1 MFESFPYEPVLAW
14 VAFAVVLLFTLPFA
28 GTRKLLLEV
37 CALAVR
43 LTILALLAGGALLW
57 FRPDLLPAE
66 VVSYLDAIP
75 GAWDILPPPA
85 SQVFGLVV
93 GCTLAAALLPLL
105 AILDVTRKLAGY
117 RLRRLRQ
124 FADGRAPAPAPS
136 AAEQP
141 APLPRRAD
149 RRAAADTLA
158 EAGSRKPF
166 RVSDRLS

>member
-1 MFESFPYEPVLAW
+1 MLESFPYEPVLAW
-14 VAFAVVLLFTLPFA
+14 VAFAVILLFALPFA

-43 LTILALLAGGALLW
+43 LTVLALLAGGALLW

-66 VVSYLDAIP
+66 VVTYLDAVP
-75 GAWDILPPPA
+75 GAWDILPAPG
-85 SQVFGLVV
+85 SQIFGLVV
-93 GCTLAAALLPLL
+93 ACAAAAALLPLL

-124 FADGRAPAPAPS
+124 LADGRAPAPAA

-141 APLPRRAD
+141 APLPRRPD

-158 EAGSRKPF
+158 EAGARKPF